1 MIDFSKLYDNCVYSS
16 IAHAIFVL
24 KDPFFSAEQS
34 WDGMNYSFLYGSTR
48 GTISF
53 DLVERIMAGAARDDK
68 SKRRNRYPQFKAIE
82 LFKNAPENVKRLAEK
97 EALEYL
103 YDEVDGST
111 QPTATIAFWSVGGE
125 IVIDEDI
132 EEFRK
137 NGGEYLFIISV
148 GHEELRDYWQEQ
160 YDLSE
165 EELSAVDLIYE
176 RFMVRGAIK
185 LDEVSVIKQ
194 NRADAPSKRRG
205 LFKKRQKEVSSGYE
219 ECIKSLEELGIVIE

>member
-1 MIDFSKLYDNCVYSS
+1 MIDFNKLYDNCVYSS

-24 KDPFFSAEQS
+24 KEPFFSYTQS
-34 WDGMNYSFLYGSTR
+34 WDGMNYSFNYGTTR

-82 LFKNAPENVKRLAEK
+82 LFNNAPENVKSLAQR

-111 QPTATIAFWSVGGE
+111 QTTATIAFWSVGGE

-132 EEFRK
+132 EAFRK

-148 GHEELRDYWQEQ
+148 GHDELRNYWQEQ

-176 RFMVRGAIK
+176 RFMARKAIK
-185 LDEVSVIKQ
+185 LDEVPVIRQKS
-194 NRADAPSKRRG
+194 ADTSSKRHG
-205 LFKKRQKEVSSGYE
+205 LFKKRQKEISNGYE
-219 ECIKSLEELGIVIE
+219 ECLKSLGELGIVIE

>member
-1 MIDFSKLYDNCVYSS
+1 MIDFNNLYENCVYSS
-16 IAHAIFVL
+16 IAHAIYVL
-24 KDPFFSAEQS
+24 KEPFFSAEQS
-34 WDGMNYSFLYGSTR
+34 WDGMSYSFLYGSTR

-53 DLVERIMAGAARDDK
+53 DLAERIMAGAARDDK
-68 SKRRNRYPQFKAIE
+68 SKRRNLYPQFKAIE
-82 LFKNAPENVKRLAEK
+82 LFANAPENIKKLAEK

-132 EEFRK
+132 EEFKK

-148 GHEELRDYWQEQ
+148 GHDELRDYWQEQ

-165 EELSAVDLIYE
+165 EELSAVDLIFE
-176 RFMVRGAIK
+176 RFTARKTVK
-185 LDEVSVIKQ
+185 LDEVSFIKQ
-194 NRADAPSKRRG
+194 KRADAPSKRRG
-205 LFKKRQKEVSSGYE
+205 LFKHRQKESLNGYE
-219 ECIKSLEELGIVIE
+219 ECLESLGELGIVIE